1 MSRILV
7 VEDEENIRLLY
18 KEELQDL
25 GYEVIQASDG
35 REAIEKFDLHRPDLI
50 ILDIQLPEL
59 DGIETMKV
67 IREKSKDVPIILCT
81 AYGEY
86 KHDLQT
92 WASEA
97 YIIKSADLK
106 ELLSAVNRILTV

>member
-1 MSRILV
+1 MSKILV

-25 GYEVIQASDG
+25 GYEVIQASNG
-35 REAIEKFDLHRPDLI
+35 KEAVEKFDLHRPDLV
-50 ILDIQLPEL
+50 ILDIELPGF
-59 DGIETMKV
+59 DGIETMNI
-67 IREKSKDVPIILCT
+67 IREKSRDIPIILCT

-86 KHDLQT
+86 KRNMRT
-92 WASEA
+92 WASNA

-106 ELLSAVNRILTV
+106 ELLSTVNKILEV

>member
-1 MSRILV
+1 MSKILV

-18 KEELQDL
+18 KEELQDS
-25 GYEVIQASDG
+25 GYEVIQASNG
-35 REAIEKFDLHRPDLI
+35 MEAIKKYDLHCPDLI

-59 DGIETMKV
+59 DGIETMNI
-67 IREKSKDVPIILCT
+67 IRKKSKDVPIILCT

-86 KHDLQT
+86 KRGIHT
-92 WASEA
+92 WASDA

-106 ELLSAVNRILTV
+106 ELLLTVDKILGT

>member
-1 MSRILV
+1 MGKILV

-18 KEELQDL
+18 KEELQDI
-25 GYEVIQASDG
+25 GHEVIQASDG
-35 REAIEKFDLHRPDLI
+35 SEAIKKYDFHQPDLI
-50 ILDIQLPEL
+50 ILDIQLPGF
-59 DGIETMKV
+59 DGIETMNI

-86 KHDLQT
+86 KQNIKT
-92 WASEA
+92 WASEE

-106 ELLSAVNRILTV
+106 ELLSTVKKILAV

>member
-1 MSRILV
+1 MGKILV

-25 GYEVIQASDG
+25 GYEVVQASNG
-35 REAIEKFDLHRPDLI
+35 REAIKKYDLHRPDLI
-50 ILDIQLPEL
+50 ILDIQLPGI
-59 DGIETMKV
+59 DGIETMNI
-67 IREKSKDVPIILCT
+67 IRQKSKNVPIILCT

-86 KHDLQT
+86 KQNLQT
-92 WASEA
+92 WASES

-106 ELLSAVNRILTV
+106 ELLSTVNKILPV

>member
-1 MSRILV
+1 MSTILV

-25 GYEVIQASDG
+25 GYKVIQASDG

-50 ILDIQLPEL
+50 ILDIRLPRL
-59 DGIETMKV
+59 NGVETMNI
-67 IREKSKDVPIILCT
+67 IRGKSKDIPIILCS
-81 AYGEY
+81 AYEEY

-92 WASEA
+92 WSSDA
-97 YIIKSADLK
+97 YIIKSADLE
-106 ELLSAVNRILTV
+106 ELLSTVNQILAV

>member
-1 MSRILV
+1 MSKILI

-18 KEELQDL
+18 KEELEDL

-35 REAIEKFDLHRPDLI
+35 REAMKKYDLHQPDLM
-50 ILDIQLPEL
+50 ILDIQLPGM
-59 DGIETMKV
+59 DGIETMNI
-67 IREKSKDVPIILCT
+67 IREKSRDVPIILCS

-86 KHDLQT
+86 KQDMKT

-106 ELLSAVNRILTV
+106 ELLATVKKVLAA